1 MHSFGIQG
9 VMKDGLKERMSCVIG
24 QDRMIIKKR
33 DSVME
38 KVVIIINGRGG
49 VGKDTLCD
57 LAAKHFKVKNISAIT
72 PIKEIAQNYGW
83 NGQKDSR
90 SRKFLSDLK
99 RVFIDYNDLPTKY
112 LYEQYRIFLDDDN
125 QFLFIHIRE
134 KEEIEKLKKL
144 IDIKCL
150 TLLIQRNQNDIKKW
164 GNASDDEVENYEYD
178 LCYNNDRSLIET
190 EKEFVAFLEKLLV

>member
-1 MHSFGIQG
+1 
-9 VMKDGLKERMSCVIG
+9 
-24 QDRMIIKKR
+24 
-33 DSVME
+33 ME

-83 NGQKDSR
+83 NGQKDSK

-112 LYEQYRIFLDDDN
+112 LYEQYRNFLEDDN

-150 TLLIQRNQNDIKKW
+150 TLLVQRNQNDIKKW
-164 GNASDDEVENYEYD
+164 GNASDDEVENYDYD

-190 EKEFVAFLEKLLV
+190 EKEFVAFLEELLV